1 MNCDKT
7 YELIHEY
14 FDGTLDDS
22 AAVALEGHA
31 RKCQRCAQELRA
43 YRKITGMLNV
53 MERAEVPAGFSDGII
68 DKLRSA
74 GRIATTVDEP
84 ARTGWF
90 ASVPWRLRIPA
101 VVAIVMLV
109 AIAVSPSTIGVLAS
123 FAGKS
128 AVVATDIYVTVQDQ
142 AGRVEA
148 LRGVVEGMATLV
160 RLVKTVIMAAFS
172 IVATLGSVFK
182 VPAFTLIILLSA
194 VAGVY
199 IRVQHKRGAHHASY
213 SF

>member
-1 MNCDKT
+1 M
-7 YELIHEY
+7 
-14 FDGTLDDS
+14 
-22 AAVALEGHA
+22 
-31 RKCQRCAQELRA
+31 
-43 YRKITGMLNV
+43 
-53 MERAEVPAGFSDGII
+53 
-68 DKLRSA
+68 
-74 GRIATTVDEP
+74 
-84 ARTGWF
+84 
-90 ASVPWRLRIPA
+90 
-101 VVAIVMLV
+101 AIVMLV

-128 AVVATDIYVTVQDQ
+128 AVMATDIYVTVQDQ